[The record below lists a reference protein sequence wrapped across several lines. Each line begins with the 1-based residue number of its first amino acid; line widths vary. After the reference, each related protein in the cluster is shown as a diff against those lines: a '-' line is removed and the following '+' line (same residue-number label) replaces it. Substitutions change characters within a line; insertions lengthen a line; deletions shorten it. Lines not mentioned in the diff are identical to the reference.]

1 MSHISV
7 IDLDKI
13 DHGEY
18 TELEEN
24 SLSQNNTINQNLKNS
39 KLFKEEL
46 RETKEKVSQRRK
58 QGSNCEG
65 KNNHTKQ

>member
-7 IDLDKI
+7 IDLDKT

-24 SLSQNNTINQNLKNS
+24 SLSQNNTINKNLKNS
-39 KLFKEEL
+39 NIFFK
-46 RETKEKVSQRRK
+46 
-58 QGSNCEG
+58 
-65 KNNHTKQ
+65 KN